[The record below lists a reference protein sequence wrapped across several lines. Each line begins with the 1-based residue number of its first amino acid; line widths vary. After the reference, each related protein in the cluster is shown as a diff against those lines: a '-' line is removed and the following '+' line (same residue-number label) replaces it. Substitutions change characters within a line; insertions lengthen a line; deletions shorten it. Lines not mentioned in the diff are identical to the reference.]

1 MVLQPQAYLGE
12 ARVTSTTWF
21 YLHLA
26 YCKGKERGLK
36 MKALL
41 CLDKCLILAREPLL
55 FPYPTII
62 DLQSL
67 HTAYIPWRTYFKA
80 HTEQQVYVI
89 YDSVE

>member
-1 MVLQPQAYLGE
+1 
-12 ARVTSTTWF
+12 
-21 YLHLA
+21 
-26 YCKGKERGLK
+26 

-41 CLDKCLILAREPLL
+41 CVDKCLILARKEPLL
-55 FPYPTII
+55 FYYYPTII

-89 YDSVE
+89 YDSEKMWKE